1 MKKVLSVLILITF
14 ILSGCSNAKNSST
27 KVENPYEINVKGEIL
42 SYYGDKTDFENIG
55 FEVLNSSLKSS
66 QSNKNNIFVNNE
78 DIIRN
83 IVIADKNTST
93 YKDIAVGDNVDKI
106 ENTFVNE
113 VNLKTSYAVLF
124 DGKNEINPKNDDI
137 KKDNCIWINY
147 TTNGKTIEKIAI
159 YDMLYGKE
167 MR

>member
-1 MKKVLSVLILITF
+1 MKKALSIIILITF
-14 ILSGCSNAKNSST
+14 ILSGCSNTKKSST

-78 DIIRN
+78 DAIRN
-83 IVIADKNTST
+83 IVITDKNTST
-93 YKDIAVGDNVDKI
+93 YKGIVVGDSIDKI
-106 ENTFVNE
+106 ESSFINE

-124 DGKNEINPKNDDI
+124 DGTNEIDPKNDDI

-159 YDMLYGKE
+159 YDVLYGKE

>member
-1 MKKVLSVLILITF
+1 MKKVLSVLILIAF

-55 FEVLNSSLKSS
+55 FEVLNSPLKSS
-66 QSNKNNIFVNNE
+66 QSNKNNIFANSE
-78 DIIRN
+78 DMIRN
-83 IVIADKNTST
+83 IVIIDKNIST
-93 YKDIAVGDNVDKI
+93 YKDITVGDSVDKI
-106 ENTFVNE
+106 ESSFINE
-113 VNLKTSYAVLF
+113 INLKTSYAVLF
-124 DGKNEINPKNDDI
+124 DGTNEIDPKNDDI

-159 YDMLYGKE
+159 YDVLYGKE

>member
-1 MKKVLSVLILITF
+1 MKKALSILILITF
-14 ILSGCSNAKNSST
+14 ILSGCSNTQNSST
-27 KVENPYEINVKGEIL
+27 KVENPYEINVKGKIL

-55 FEVLNSSLKSS
+55 FEVLNSPLKSS
-66 QSNKNNIFVNNE
+66 QSNKNNIFTNSE

-83 IVIADKNTST
+83 IVVTDKNIST
-93 YKDIAVGDNVDKI
+93 YKDIAVGDSVDKI
-106 ENTFVNE
+106 ENAFTNE

-124 DGKNEINPKNDDI
+124 DGTNEIDPKNDDI

-159 YDMLYGKE
+159 YDVLYGKE